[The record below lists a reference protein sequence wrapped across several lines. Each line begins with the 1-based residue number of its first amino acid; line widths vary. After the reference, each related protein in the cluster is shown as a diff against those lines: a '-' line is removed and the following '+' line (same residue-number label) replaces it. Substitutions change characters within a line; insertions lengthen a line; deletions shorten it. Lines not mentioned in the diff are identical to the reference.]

1 MTGTSPTARQ
11 RALGT
16 RLRGLRAE
24 RGMTV
29 EEVAERLLCSA
40 TKISRLET
48 AARRP
53 SLRDVR
59 DLCEL
64 FEVDAAMSAELM
76 NLAREARTPGWWTRY
91 DDLDLDPYIGLEE
104 AAVAITCF
112 SLGYLP
118 GLLQTH
124 DYAEGVVKAV
134 APKMDPQV
142 AAHRVEARLRRQLVL
157 EKADPPR
164 YHVFLDESVLR
175 RGVGSPAIMAA
186 QLGRVLEAVRGG
198 RAVVQVIPFA
208 AGAYAAADGYFV
220 LLEFAPDSDLWPIV
234 FVEGLAGNQ
243 YLERRAEIARYR
255 ETIECLRASASSPA
269 DSAAFIAGLRNE
281 YPPVKL
287 RDTYEDQRC
296 RLGGS
301 RLACLPYVRQRTVRT
316 GRPRGPD
323 GRDR

>member
-1 MTGTSPTARQ
+1 MRARPRGRDQGTAAVTGTNPTARH

-29 EEVAERLLCSA
+29 EEVAGRLLCSA

-64 FEVDAAMSAELM
+64 FEVGAAMTADLM

-134 APKMDPQV
+134 APKIGPQI

-175 RGVGSPAIMAA
+175 RGVGGPATMAA
-186 QLGRVLEAVRGG
+186 QLSRVLEAIRDA
-198 RAVVQVIPFA
+198 RAVVRVIPFA

-220 LLEFAPDSDLWPIV
+220 LLEFEPDADLGPIV
-234 FVEGLAGNQ
+234 FVEGLAGNR

-255 ETIECLRASASSPA
+255 ETIGYLQATALSPP
-269 DSAAFIAGLRNE
+269 DSAALIAEVRHGLPNE
-281 YPPVKL
+281 PEAPPDPVQAPA
-287 RDTYEDQRC
+287 R
-296 RLGGS
+296 
-301 RLACLPYVRQRTVRT
+301 
-316 GRPRGPD
+316 
-323 GRDR
+323 